1 MAQLQRLTIA
11 PEQIQDQQIIL
22 SYSQQHYLIEVLR
35 LGDRGRF
42 IAMDGQG
49 HWWLAALSD
58 AKGKKAKIL
67 EPIPAATELPS
78 GISLIIAMPKGNNAF
93 DELVR
98 QTTEIGVARIY
109 PVTSQRSLLK
119 PSQHKLERWRRI
131 ATEAA
136 EQSERQQVPTVAE
149 PISFEASL
157 SLPGSDRYICIARGH
172 TLAGGDT
179 PHLLDCLQNS
189 ASGNSAR
196 GNSASSQDRS
206 PTIEPPASSPGSV
219 FPSSGSSSILIATGP
234 EGGWT
239 RAEVEL
245 AIAAGFVAVSLG
257 RRILTA
263 RTAPIFAASLAAAV
277 FEARAIAPY
286 IFP

>member
-11 PEQIQDQQIIL
+11 PEQIQDQHIIL
-22 SYSQQHYLIEVLR
+22 SYSQQHYLIGVLR

-78 GISLIIAMPKGNNAF
+78 GIALIIAMPKGNNAF

-157 SLPGSDRYICIARGH
+157 SLPGSDRYICVARGD

-179 PHLLDCLQNS
+179 PHLLDCLQK
-189 ASGNSAR
+189 ASGNSAT
-196 GNSASSQDRS
+196 GNLASGQDSS
-206 PTIEPPASSPGSV
+206 PTIEPSASPPDSA

-277 FEARAIAPY
+277 LEARAIAPY
-286 IFP
+286 IFS